1 MIVPSPAPVLTA
13 VATALVTVMSLS
25 LVGYR
30 MLPRWVR
37 PHRAWLRIPA
47 SLSVGATLIAAAV
60 WTIGHVLGTMAAGV
74 AVAALLSVSLTV
86 ARTWWRDLGATV
98 RHLWLL
104 VRSAPALAGGVIAIF
119 TLLIVPQLL
128 LPAISSD
135 GLRYHLAL
143 PKLYLLEGRVL
154 FYPWDVHAAMP
165 QAAEM
170 LYMLMMPFGGGE
182 AAKILHATF
191 FVGSLAV
198 LALFV
203 HHDRTSRRAAAA
215 AALCLAA
222 TPAVLASA
230 GVAFVDLFALFHLGV
245 ACLLVRFRCHPL
257 VIGVVLAGA
266 LSTKWTAA
274 PAVAALAL
282 LAICAH
288 RRRRTVRYALLLAT
302 PIVLVVLP
310 LTVRNAIATGDPF
323 YPIGMGLVDR
333 AIPGVSQ
340 ERFDYVTQVHAEI
353 PGPLG
358 IPWGAN
364 VSGVQPDEVV
374 GWHHLLGLIVAPLLI
389 GSRRL
394 RPAGVLIVSYLLIG
408 LHYHPSSR
416 LSMPL
421 IWGLAAY
428 EGVALARLR
437 HWASIV
443 AAVICAPAL
452 VVAAGV
458 QLEFGRPLD
467 YLRGRISR
475 ADVQRLAVPAADA
488 AFFVN
493 QLPVGGKV
501 MALDFPAPYL
511 FDRPWIAEGTANDPP
526 LQIWLRAGASGDRLR
541 AELRSRHV
549 RYLVVTPGYGGGT
562 AASLLPLAETPD
574 QTAAVL
580 DLRSHLHRMY
590 SKDHVDVLD
599 ARDQ

>member
-1 MIVPSPAPVLTA
+1 MTVPSPAPVLSA
-13 VATALVTVMSLS
+13 VATAVVTAAWLS

-30 MLPRWVR
+30 MLPQRIR
-37 PHRAWLRIPA
+37 PRRAWLRIPA
-47 SLSVGATLIAAAV
+47 SLSIGATITGVAV
-60 WTIGHVLGTMAAGV
+60 WTIGHLVGTMAAEI
-74 AVAALLSVSLTV
+74 AAAALLLVSLTV
-86 ARTWWRDLGATV
+86 ARTWWRDVGCTA

-104 VRSAPALAGGVIAIF
+104 VRSAPMLAGGAIGIF

-154 FYPWDVHAAMP
+154 FYPWDIHAAMP

-182 AAKILHATF
+182 AAKVLHATF
-191 FVGSLAV
+191 FVGALAV

-222 TPAVLASA
+222 TPAILAAA
-230 GVAFVDLFALFHLGV
+230 GVAFVDMFGLFHLGV
-245 ACLLVRFRCHPL
+245 ACLLLRFRCHP
-257 VIGVVLAGA
+257 VVVGAALAGA
-266 LSTKWTAA
+266 LATKWTGA

-282 LAICAH
+282 LAIWTF
-288 RRRRTVRYALLLAT
+288 RRRRVVRSTLLLAA

-340 ERFDYVTQVHAEI
+340 ERFDYVTQVHADI

-358 IPWGAN
+358 IPWGSS
-364 VSGVQPDEVV
+364 VGEVQPDEVV

-389 GSRRL
+389 GNRRL
-394 RPAGVLIVSYLLIG
+394 RPAGVLIVGYLLIG

-437 HWASIV
+437 HWAPVV
-443 AAVICAPAL
+443 AAVVCAPAL
-452 VVAAGV
+452 VVATGV
-458 QLEFGRPLD
+458 QLGFGRPID
-467 YLRGRISR
+467 VLRGRISR
-475 ADVQRLAVPAADA
+475 AEAQRLAVPAAEA
-488 AFFVN
+488 AAFVN
-493 QLPVGGKV
+493 QLPAGGKV

-511 FDRPWIAEGTANDPP
+511 LDRPWIAEGTANDPP
-526 LQIWLRAGASGDRLR
+526 LQIWLREGASGDHLR
-541 AELRSRHV
+541 AELRSRDA

-562 AASLLPLAETPD
+562 AASLLPLATTPG

-580 DLRSHLHRMY
+580 DLRSHLLRMY
-590 SKDHVDVLD
+590 SKAHVDVFD